1 MLLSRLVMQF
11 LLIFVLHFRIYIFD
25 FILKLKH
32 YQCLL
37 KRFLLA
43 YFCSTLFF
51 RFDLIFVGLFFL
63 SLLCYTFCACV
74 LIVIY
79 CFMDSHCGV
88 NQLYQSAYYNNM
100 DCTMGCLHGNTS
112 VNNYLLFLGNLENG

>member
-1 MLLSRLVMQF
+1 MLLSRF
-11 LLIFVLHFRIYIFD
+11 SNAIFAYFCFTFSYIFD
-25 FILKLKH
+25 FILKLKY

-37 KRFLLA
+37 KKFLLA
-43 YFCSTLFF
+43 YFCSTFFF
-51 RFDLIFVGLFFL
+51 RFDLMFSFFFSL
-63 SLLCYTFCACV
+63 SLLCYTACV

-88 NQLYQSAYYNNM
+88 NQLFQSAYYNM
-100 DCTMGCLHGNTS
+100 DCTIGCLHGNTS